1 LNAARCSV
9 LAAACALLLAGSAR
23 PAGAGTLLVAN
34 KAEAT
39 VSLIDLGTGKV
50 VVTLPVGKA
59 PHEVAVSPSGKRAL
73 VANYGDRE
81 QPGSTLTVLDVPG
94 GRVEKTVDLGEHRR
108 PHGMVWL
115 DERRALVTSE
125 TSHAL
130 LEVDVDAGD
139 VGDVGKITA
148 VIATDQEGSHM
159 VVASPDGSRAFVA
172 NVKSGSMTALDLQA
186 KKRLANVPAAAGTEG
201 IAVTPGGRQVWV
213 TNREA
218 DSVSVI
224 DAETLKVL
232 ATLPSPSLP
241 IRAKA
246 TPDGRRVLVTNARSG
261 DLSVFSVA
269 DRKLERRVP
278 LGLAGKSD
286 HPDLGDGSLPVGL
299 VIAPD
304 GKRAYV
310 AHTNADQISVLDL
323 ETWKQVGAL
332 TAGKEPDGMAF
343 SPVEVKAAPNP
354 PSPPT
359 PLPSP
364 AHTPAGRGEKSNAS
378 QASSCLPSPGDG
390 AGGAGRGAG
399 GEGWAGAFDGPL

>member
-1 LNAARCSV
+1 VIAVCRSI
-9 LAAACALLLAGSAR
+9 AAAALCALVLAGSAQ
-23 PAGAGTLLVAN
+23 AATLLVAN
-34 KAEAT
+34 KSEAT

-59 PHEVAVSPSGKRAL
+59 PHEAAVSPSGKRAL

-81 QPGSTLTVLDVPG
+81 QPGSTLTVLDVPDG
-94 GRVEKTVDLGEHRR
+94 KVEKTVDLGEHRR

-115 DERRALVTSE
+115 DEHRALVTSE
-125 TSHAL
+125 TSKAL
-130 LEVDVDAGD
+130 LAVDVDAGK
-139 VGDVGKITA
+139 VTA

-172 NVKSGSMTALDLQA
+172 NVKSGSMTAIDLKA

-201 IAVTPGGRQVWV
+201 IAVTPGGKQVWV

-224 DAETLKVL
+224 DAVSLKVL

-246 TPDGRRVLVTNARSG
+246 TPDGRRVLVTNASSG

-269 DRKLERRVP
+269 GRKLERRVP
-278 LGLAGKSD
+278 LGVTGKSD

-304 GKRAYV
+304 GKRAYI
-310 AHTNADQISVLDL
+310 AHTNADQISILDL
-323 ETWKQVGAL
+323 ETWKPVGTL

-343 SPVEVKAAPNP
+343 SPVDVKLAPPPHAAV
-354 PSPPT
+354 
-359 PLPSP
+359 
-364 AHTPAGRGEKSNAS
+364 H
-378 QASSCLPSPGDG
+378 
-390 AGGAGRGAG
+390 
-399 GEGWAGAFDGPL
+399 